1 MYGNFDDDFFSQYEK
16 ASKQTTDSYSDR
28 EWGMKSSEKLNGRAV
43 DEGLLEKVGNW
54 FQGRQTTAKDL
65 QDREVAA
72 VQANP
77 FLSKVLS
84 EPRLNRVYREGMKGA
99 TAKDRAQAGLDAVRG
114 FAQLNVDAADAKA
127 RARKEKADDPEFQ
140 ARMKLANAEIAQGN
154 ERNAIAKREL
164 GVREKQGNA
173 DLAYRNRALDAEI
186 SANKVNSRR
195 GFLSNYMQF
204 GASLVGSL

>member
-1 MYGNFDDDFFSQYEK
+1 MYGNFDDDFFSKYEQ

-28 EWGMKSSEKLNGRAV
+28 ELGMKSSEKINGRAV

-72 VQANP
+72 VRVNP
-77 FLSKVLS
+77 FLNKVLS
-84 EPRLNRVYREGMKGA
+84 EPRLNRVYRESMKGA
-99 TAKDRAQAGLDAVRG
+99 TAKERAESALDGVRG

-127 RARKEKADDPEFQ
+127 RARKDKADDPEFQ
-140 ARMKLANAEIAQGN
+140 ARMKIANAEIAQGN
-154 ERNAIAKREL
+154 ERNAIAKSEL
-164 GVREKQGNA
+164 GMREKQGNA

-186 SANKVNSRR
+186 SANKVSSRR